1 MKLKKYSIA
10 SLSAIAL
17 IASISFSGQI
27 PVIANIFQGEAAI
40 AQNAAK
46 KGQVQLRLEVEK
58 KVVKT
63 VNGEQK
69 VSWLPLEGEAKVQ
82 RGEVLRY
89 RVTGANNGD
98 KAVKNLAINQ
108 PVPKG
113 MEYVLKSATVN
124 KKEGAQITY
133 SIDGGKSF
141 VENPTVK
148 VKLENGE
155 VETKPAPAS
164 AYTHAR
170 WKFGE
175 SVAAKA
181 SVEGSFQVTVR

>member
-1 MKLKKYSIA
+1 MKLKKYSVA
-10 SLSAIAL
+10 SLGAVAL
-17 IASISFSGQI
+17 IAGISFSGQI
-27 PVIANIFQGEAAI
+27 PVIANIFEGGAAI

-58 KVVKT
+58 QVVKT

-98 KAVKNLAINQ
+98 KPVKNLAINQ
-108 PVPKG
+108 PVPQG
-113 MEYVLKSATVN
+113 MEYIIESATVN
-124 KKEGAQITY
+124 DKEGAKITY
-133 SIDGGKSF
+133 SIDGGKTF
-141 VENPTVK
+141 VEKPTVE

-170 WKFGE
+170 WEFGE
-175 SVAAKA
+175 SVGAKA
-181 SVEGSFQVTVR
+181 SVEGTFQVKVL

>member
-10 SLSAIAL
+10 SLSAVAL

-27 PVIANIFQGEAAI
+27 PVVANIFEGGAAI

-46 KGQVQLRLEVEK
+46 KGQVQLRLGVEK
-58 KVVKT
+58 KIVKT

-82 RGEVLRY
+82 PGDVLRY
-89 RVTGANNGD
+89 RVTGGNNGE

-108 PVPKG
+108 PIPKG
-113 MEYVLKSATVN
+113 MEYVLNSATVN
-124 KKEGAQITY
+124 GKAGAKITY
-133 SIDGGKSF
+133 SIDGGQTF

-148 VKLENGE
+148 VKLADGK
-155 VETKPAPAS
+155 VETRPAPAS

-175 SVAAKA
+175 SVAAQA
-181 SVEGSFQVTVR
+181 TVEGTFKVLVR